1 MFLKSFLFNT
11 ILTCSRAYL
20 QNTKIKVFNEK
31 FDIRSELACLNGYG
45 NLVENNVRALFKK
58 CFCLQNVFH
67 NFYCGDKIQYIES
80 LCIIVEDCAHR
91 LKSAFVCMIMRSQLL
106 LSH

>member
-1 MFLKSFLFNT
+1 MKS
-11 ILTCSRAYL
+11 LTSG
-20 QNTKIKVFNEK
+20 
-31 FDIRSELACLNGYG
+31 LNGYG
-45 NLVENNVRALFKK
+45 NLVEKNVSALFKK

-67 NFYCGDKIQYIES
+67 NFYCSDKIQYIES